1 MIAVTTRYV
10 KIRVGTKQGIFEVAI
25 QSKNRSSITSFRK
38 SEAIEACPEA
48 LMEIQ
53 RSALR
58 TGFLLPMVVGMT

>member
-10 KIRVGTKQGIFEVAI
+10 KIRVWNKQGVFKVAI
-25 QSKNRSSITSFRK
+25 QGKNRSLITSFRK
-38 SEAIEACPEA
+38 SESIEACPEA
-48 LMEIQ
+48 LQEIQ